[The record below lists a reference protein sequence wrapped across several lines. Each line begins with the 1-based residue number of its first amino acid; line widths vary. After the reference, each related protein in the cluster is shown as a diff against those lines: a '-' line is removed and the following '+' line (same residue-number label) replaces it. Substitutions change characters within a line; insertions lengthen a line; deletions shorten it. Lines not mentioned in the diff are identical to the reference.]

1 MKRLVFLALILPMSV
16 FAQAH
21 KCTDA
26 AGRVTYSEAACP
38 STSKATQVTIR
49 ETGAAPGDASKERT
63 ASMRTETIQLML
75 SNGKISEARA
85 YAKTAEERA
94 MVSSFD
100 AADREQ
106 RKAMLAEQEAAER
119 RRQRELDK
127 GQRARS
133 VLR

>member
-1 MKRLVFLALILPMSV
+1 MAV

-26 AGRVTYSEAACP
+26 TGRVTYTEAACP

-49 ETGAAPGDASKERT
+49 DASPAPDDASKERT

-75 SNGKISEARA
+75 SNGKIGEARA
-85 YAKTAEERA
+85 YARTAEERA
-94 MVSSFD
+94 MVSSV
-100 AADREQ
+100 AAAERDQ
-106 RKAMLAEQEAAER
+106 RMATIAEQEAAER

-127 GQRARS
+127 GQKVRS